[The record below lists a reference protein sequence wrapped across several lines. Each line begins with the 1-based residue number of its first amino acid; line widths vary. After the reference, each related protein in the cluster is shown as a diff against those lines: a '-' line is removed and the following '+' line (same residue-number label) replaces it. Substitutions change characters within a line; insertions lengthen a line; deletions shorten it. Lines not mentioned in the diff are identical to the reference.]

1 MLEGVSR
8 HGDDVCDASC
18 SVFYISC
25 SVFCVSSH
33 GNDGRGGVPR
43 MRNSQYRGTNRSS
56 IRGRSLLQAAGTKL
70 SVRLGSVSLF
80 FLLTGRR
87 FFLLTGRRV

>member
-25 SVFCVSSH
+25 SVFV
-33 GNDGRGGVPR
+33 
-43 MRNSQYRGTNRSS
+43 
-56 IRGRSLLQAAGTKL
+56 
-70 SVRLGSVSLF
+70 
-80 FLLTGRR
+80 FLPMVMMAVVGCL
-87 FFLLTGRRV
+87 V